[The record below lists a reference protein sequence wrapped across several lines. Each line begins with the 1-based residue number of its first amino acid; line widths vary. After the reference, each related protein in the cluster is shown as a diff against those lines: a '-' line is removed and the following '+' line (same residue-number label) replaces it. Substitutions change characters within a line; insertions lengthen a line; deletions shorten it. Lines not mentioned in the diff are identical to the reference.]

1 MAEKQNIQAIADLAC
16 LKIEDKDLGAFEGH
30 FEKILEYF
38 STLQGVDTT
47 GIDPMITPHGTQ
59 SSLRSD
65 QVKQELSVDEIL
77 ENAPEVKDSLFKVPP
92 VV

>member
-1 MAEKQNIQAIADLAC
+1 MAAKYNIQAIADLAC
-16 LKIEDKDLGAFEGH
+16 LKIEDKDLGAFERH

-38 STLQGVDTT
+38 ATLEGVDTS
-47 GIDPMITPHGTQ
+47 GVDPMITPHGIQ
-59 SSLRSD
+59 SPLRAD
-65 QVKQELSVDEIL
+65 QVKQELSVEKIL